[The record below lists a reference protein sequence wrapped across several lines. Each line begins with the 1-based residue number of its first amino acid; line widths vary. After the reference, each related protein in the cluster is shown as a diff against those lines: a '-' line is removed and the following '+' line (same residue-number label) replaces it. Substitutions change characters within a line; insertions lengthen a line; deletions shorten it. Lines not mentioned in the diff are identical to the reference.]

1 MRPSKQS
8 VTVTQPGHTLRRIA
22 WFVAIWCS
30 SVAVLALVAWV
41 IRVALRQAT

>member
-1 MRPSKQS
+1 MAM
-8 VTVTQPGHTLRRIA
+8 QPGHTLRRIA